1 MTDYISRQAAL
12 KLIEEDIPITV
23 NPVEVVANILAELE
37 EIPAADVRKNVKAKK
52 VIGGGEHDGATCWLE
67 CSSCHGSV
75 DIEDAYC
82 KHCGAVLEYE
92 K

>member
-37 EIPAADVRKNVKAKK
+37 EVPAADVVEVVKCKDC
-52 VIGGGEHDGATCWLE
+52 IYRFE
-67 CSSCHGSV
+67 SSCKWR
-75 DIEDAYC
+75 EDETPDPDDYC
-82 KHCGAVLEYE
+82 SIGE
-92 K
+92 KL